1 MKRNNRKKLNI
12 GVKKAVAV
20 MTSAFMLVSSLCLPE
35 VSQEIKDIVISA
47 SAKTS
52 HPMTTY
58 NVNSLKELYEFSE
71 KYKDDPDEYQYIDLI
86 IDING
91 DITIQDELEFDSSNG
106 KVKLHFYPIG
116 TSEYPFGGKITLSM
130 GMNDTQSMTVDKP
143 LFDYICGSEFDGT
156 RSKKSEVVKAVLEHF
171 EIQKCSDQALMIGDR
186 KYDVLGASAV
196 GVPCLGVRYGYGEPG
211 ELEEA
216 GAIVVVDS
224 IKELEAYLIK

>member
-1 MKRNNRKKLNI
+1 MKQVLLFDFDGTLFDTGPGVINCVVYALEHLGIYEPDKQKLRKFMGPPLYDMFRELYGLNDALGNEAVRLYRERYQPTGIWECAPYPGIVELLKKLREA
-12 GVKKAVAV
+12 GYLLAVA
-20 MTSAFMLVSSLCLPE
+20 TSKPTP
-35 VSQEIKDIVISA
+35 SA
-47 SAKTS
+47 
-52 HPMTTY
+52 
-58 NVNSLKELYEFSE
+58 LRILER
-71 KYKDDPDEYQYIDLI
+71 YQM
-86 IDING
+86 
-91 DITIQDELEFDSSNG
+91 ES
-106 KVKLHFYPIG
+106 
-116 TSEYPFGGKITLSM
+116 
-130 GMNDTQSMTVDKP
+130 
-143 LFDYICGSEFDGT
+143 LFDFICGSEFDGT